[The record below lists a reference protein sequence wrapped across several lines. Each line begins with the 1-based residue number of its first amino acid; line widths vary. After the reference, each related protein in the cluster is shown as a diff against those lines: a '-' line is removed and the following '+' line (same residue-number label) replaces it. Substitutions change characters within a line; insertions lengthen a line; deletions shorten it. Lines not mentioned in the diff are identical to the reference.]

1 MAKPVPAQ
9 KGYSDIFALGFGTT
23 TAMWALAYFLRLPAV
38 HAPAPVV
45 TGGLGVLLAVGGYF
59 AGRYSRRGWIGG
71 LLTGLLSGALNLLI
85 VLSAISERFQPG
97 ATDAINPAEFVG
109 IALATVAVSAVICLL
124 GAAVGNTRRA
134 RTAEL
139 PNWTAV
145 FSKVAVFA
153 TFLLLIAGGLVTSN
167 QAGLA
172 VPDWPNSF
180 GHNMFLLPLS
190 EMDNAPVFLEHAHR
204 LLGALVGVTLLTL
217 AIHLSLVPAQTN
229 TRIAAWIA
237 PLLAAGQGVLGGLRV
252 VDKAAAIGAVHG
264 VLAQIIFGLVVGIA
278 VATSTTWHDWT
289 LVKRYASAGMD
300 RVLPI
305 ITLIVLII
313 QIAIGAD
320 IRHLGHADQLMT
332 HIAVA
337 TLFLALAI
345 TTGVRAWG
353 QHPDVRIIRR
363 RGVGLIHLTIV
374 QIILGVV
381 ALVAGAL
388 NATQPTFGQAVLF
401 TLHQAFG
408 ALLLAWT
415 VNVMLWNRKVLWSDQ
430 EGAGPSPR
438 PGELSQRSA

>member
-1 MAKPVPAQ
+1 MAKPSIPAQ
-9 KGYSDIFALGFGTT
+9 KGYSDILALGFGTT
-23 TAMWALAYFLRLPAV
+23 VAMWALAYIMRLPAV
-38 HAPAPVV
+38 HAPAQFV
-45 TGGLGVLLAVGGYF
+45 TGGLCVVLGIGGYL
-59 AGRYSRRGWIGG
+59 AGRYTRRGWIGG
-71 LLTGLLSGALNLLI
+71 LLTGLLSGVLNLLI
-85 VLSAISERFQPG
+85 VLSAISERFKPG
-97 ATDAINPAEFVG
+97 AADSINPAEFVG
-109 IALATVAVSAVICLL
+109 IALATVGVSAVVCLL
-124 GAAVGNTRRA
+124 GAALGNTRRA

-145 FSKVAVFA
+145 FSKVAVGA

-217 AIHLSLVPAQTN
+217 AIHLSLVPVVMGV
-229 TRIAAWIA
+229 RITAWIA
-237 PLLAAGQGVLGGLRV
+237 PVLAAVQGVLGGLRV
-252 VDKAAAIGAVHG
+252 VDKDSALGAVHG
-264 VLAQIIFGLVVGIA
+264 VLAQLIFGLVVGVA
-278 VATSTTWHDWT
+278 VATSSTWRDTTT
-289 LVKRYASAGMD
+289 VKRYASAGMD

-320 IRHLGHADQLMT
+320 IRHLNHADQLMT
-332 HIAVA
+332 HVTVA
-337 TLFLALAI
+337 ALFLALAI
-345 TTGVRAWG
+345 FTGVRAWG
-353 QHPDVRIIRR
+353 AHPELRMIRR

-374 QIILGVV
+374 QIILGIV
-381 ALVAGAL
+381 ALIAGAL
-388 NATQPTFGQAVLF
+388 HNTQPTFGQAVLF

-415 VNVMLWNRKVLWSDQ
+415 VNVLLWNRKVLQ
-430 EGAGPSPR
+430 P
-438 PGELSQRSA
+438 ELSTSDRAAA